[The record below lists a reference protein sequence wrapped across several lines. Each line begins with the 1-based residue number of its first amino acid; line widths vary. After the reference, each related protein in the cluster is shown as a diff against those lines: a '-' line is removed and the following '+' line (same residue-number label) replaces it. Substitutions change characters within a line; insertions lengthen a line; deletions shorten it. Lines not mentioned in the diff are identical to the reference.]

1 MSGFENYAKEVKDIE
16 LEIERKGVVLG
27 IDWDDAAQLR
37 ELAREAVT
45 RSAAEAKDFISGP
58 DDYQAIARLEFF
70 GLAQLMLQTMHE
82 SAIDDIESH
91 GGKIWKTFARA
102 LYAEMNTPPRLV
114 KAGAGQITAE

>member
-1 MSGFENYAKEVKDIE
+1 MSGFENYAKEVKEIE

-27 IDWDDAAQLR
+27 IDWDDATQLR

-45 RSAAEAKDFISGP
+45 HSAAAAKDFTSGP

-70 GLAQLMLQTMHE
+70 GLAQLMLQAMKE

-91 GGKIWKTFARA
+91 GGKTWKAFARA
-102 LYAEMNTPPRLV
+102 LYAEMETPPRLV
-114 KAGAGQITAE
+114 KAGAVQVTD